1 MYKGYLIVQI
11 NCMSINIILKTPDYN
26 FFQSD
31 FEIKKK
37 SSYSLPNK
45 DLFKILT
52 LNIWIFT
59 I

>member
-1 MYKGYLIVQI
+1 MYKGYQIVQI

-26 FFQSD
+26 FFPSY
-31 FEIKKK
+31 FEIKK
-37 SSYSLPNK
+37 SSYSLPNE

>member
-1 MYKGYLIVQI
+1 
-11 NCMSINIILKTPDYN
+11 MSIDIILKTPDYN
-26 FFQSD
+26 FFPSD
-31 FEIKKK
+31 FEIKKKK

>member
-1 MYKGYLIVQI
+1 MYKGYQIVQI

-37 SSYSLPNK
+37 KFL
-45 DLFKILT
+45 LFAK
-52 LNIWIFT
+52 
-59 I
+59 